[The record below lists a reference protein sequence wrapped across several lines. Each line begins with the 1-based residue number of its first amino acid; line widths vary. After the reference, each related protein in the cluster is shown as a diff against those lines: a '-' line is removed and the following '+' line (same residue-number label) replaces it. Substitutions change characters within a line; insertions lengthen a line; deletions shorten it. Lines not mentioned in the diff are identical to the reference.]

1 MFFLHPSQKRLLNS
15 LNPIFFV
22 TFVYG
27 VLMVRSTAASI
38 LPPMVLNA
46 DLLLPFVVFFAQR
59 RTTWEGF
66 ILALFCSHLY
76 SLSSSAPIGVFA
88 FYYLV
93 LFSLARLMRYGIY
106 ASGWISTL
114 LALFTLSFGG
124 RFLLPLVA
132 ASFGP
137 AWPVFMMKNFPW
149 SGIFFAP
156 LYGLVIFALG
166 EALDRATFKADR
178 VNIEM
183 YEAAA

>member
-22 TFVYG
+22 LFVAI
-27 VLMVRSTAASI
+27 VLMVRSTAASV
-38 LPPMVLNA
+38 LPGMFLTA
-46 DLLLPFVVFFAQR
+46 DLLMPFMVFFAQR
-59 RTTWEGF
+59 RSTWEGF

-88 FYYLV
+88 FYYLAQ
-93 LFSLARLMRYGIY
+93 FFLARLMRYGIY

-114 LALFTLSFGG
+114 LVLFTLSLGG
-124 RFLLPLVA
+124 RFLLPIIA
-132 ASFGP
+132 GFFGP
-137 AWPVFMMKNFPW
+137 AWPVFIFSNFPW
-149 SGIFFAP
+149 GGIFFAP
-156 LYGLVIFALG
+156 IYGLVIFALG